1 MRYQCRNPDEVKC
14 IMYVIQ
20 SARDSAYMLVYKKRY
35 FMVYTKK
42 TLFTHCNVRSR
53 DWRSMLK
60 SLRNIV
66 LVQKTE
72 HANL

>member
-35 FMVYTKK
+35 FMVYTKN
-42 TLFTHCNVRSR
+42 FIY
-53 DWRSMLK
+53 
-60 SLRNIV
+60 SLQCTQQRLAVHVEKFAKYCISA
-66 LVQKTE
+66 KDRA
-72 HANL
+72 H